1 VTSLSNTVLE
11 HLHKVVALP
20 DLACTKYSMIRK
32 IGEGGM
38 GEVFLV
44 KDTSLEREVALKI
57 LHSFEEREE
66 IKDRLIQEARI
77 LARLEHPSIVPI
89 HDVGMLQDG
98 RLFYVMKYVEGAR
111 LDQYVS
117 TTRQSISTQVG
128 KHNYTPALILFQKI
142 VQAIDFAHSHGILHR
157 DLKPENIIVGKHGEV
172 MVLDWGVAK
181 QLHAAEP
188 SLHTSLFRN
197 VSAGTQYGKIIGTPQ
212 IMSPEQA
219 AGNSGELDERTD
231 VYSLGIILHYLL
243 TGTLPSEEKRSK
255 IYSKPLTAIVQKAT
269 KQEPVERYS
278 SASELLQDTEKFMLG
293 EAVMAYQERPYERL
307 ARWIKRYRFVIS
319 IIIAYLMMRLAVLFF
334 LRS

>member
-1 VTSLSNTVLE
+1 
-11 HLHKVVALP
+11 
-20 DLACTKYSMIRK
+20 MIRK

-98 RLFYVMKYVEGAR
+98 RLFYVMKYVEGTR
-111 LDQYVS
+111 LDHYVS
-117 TTRQSISTQVG
+117 TTQRFITEQVR

-172 MVLDWGVAK
+172 MVLDWGIAK
-181 QLHAAEP
+181 QLHAPEP
-188 SLHTSLFRN
+188 YLSSSLFQDAG
-197 VSAGTQYGKIIGTPQ
+197 SGTQHGEILGTPHT
-212 IMSPEQA
+212 MSPEQA

-231 VYSLGIILHYLL
+231 VYSLGIILYFLL

-255 IYSKPLTAIVQKAT
+255 IYSKPLAAIVQKAT
-269 KQEPVERYS
+269 KHNPVDRYS
-278 SASELLQDTEKFMLG
+278 SASELLQDIEWFMLD
-293 EAVMAYQERPYERL
+293 EAVIAYQERPYERL

-319 IIIAYLMMRLAVLFF
+319 IIVAYLIMRLAVLFF